1 MAVQQNDLR
10 NLFTGNM
17 SFTTQA
23 KHMFGMFTFIR
34 IPDTGLAGKEGLE
47 PFILQIIQQ
56 CESGNVRIT
65 RAAGFMFSSLNT
77 LGT

>member
-1 MAVQQNDLR
+1 
-10 NLFTGNM
+10 
-17 SFTTQA
+17 
-23 KHMFGMFTFIR
+23 MFGMFTFIR